1 MHTLQDAQ
9 DAGGVRKA
17 QEAEALGIPK
27 HPRLSDPSDTP
38 QNLGGL
44 SQPRRC
50 TPNPCCAQN
59 LSEPAPC
66 HVVLQRDLCCSLQRA
81 FELFSFIWG
90 HFRKIGLL

>member
-38 QNLGGL
+38 TKFGGTV
-44 SQPRRC
+44 P
-50 TPNPCCAQN
+50 AQAVHPKSP
-59 LSEPAPC
+59 LCSEPAGASTC
-66 HVVLQRDLCCSLQRA
+66 HVVLRRDLCCSLQRV
-81 FELFSFIWG
+81 FELFSLVWG